1 MKNIEK
7 ESYINTFLIID
18 QFASNSLSE
27 KKVFSMMKRS
37 APEMFDSDD
46 WTQLMVNH
54 GTSLVQ
60 KVTHHNGSNMTSK

>member
-54 GTSLVQ
+54 LAMATQ
-60 KVTHHNGSNMTSK
+60 FINCKQRA